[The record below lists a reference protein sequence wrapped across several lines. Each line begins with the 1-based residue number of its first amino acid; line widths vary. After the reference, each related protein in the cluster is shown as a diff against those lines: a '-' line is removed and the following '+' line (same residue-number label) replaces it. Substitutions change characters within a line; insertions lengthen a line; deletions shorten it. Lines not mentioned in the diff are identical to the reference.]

1 MSSMFHTIHAVGVSV
16 ISSEYQHVPFSASRI
31 GLSLVLSLLSL
42 DTGALDISNEGHK
55 NF

>member
-1 MSSMFHTIHAVGVSV
+1 MFHTIHAVGVSV

-31 GLSLVLSLLSL
+31 GLFLVLSLPSV
-42 DTGALDISNEGHK
+42 DTGALDITTEGHN